1 MINLEIPKKFKP
13 LASQANQVATEVFRP
28 ISRKYDAAEHA
39 YPKELDML
47 ASLIDGMN
55 EGSDIGGAG
64 AAGVRREANGDDDGE
79 NRNGSNLSTVL
90 GIIELCWGDVGLLL
104 SMPRQGLGNSAIAS
118 VATEEQLE
126 HYGGKWAAMAITE
139 PEAGS
144 DSAAIRTTAELD
156 GDEYVLNGEKI
167 FVTSGDRAD
176 LIVVWATLDRSKG
189 RAAIKSFIVERDNPG
204 LKLDRLEHKLGIRAS
219 DTANFTLQDCRVPK
233 EALLGDPEVDGKKGF
248 AGAMQTFDNTRPLV
262 AAMAVG
268 VARAALEE
276 TRERLAEAGRRG
288 RLRHPRPL
296 PARRRGALP
305 GDGGRL
311 RGGLAADPAGR
322 LDGRQRQAQLAAGL
336 DGQGQGRPHLRRR
349 RPRLR
354 RALRQRRLRRERAA
368 REVGPRREDPRH
380 LRGDPAD
387 PAADRRP
394 PAARQE
400 LAANCGNRRGSGC
413 PSPETVAA
421 GAARLSVRRGTT
433 RQATRSPEGIGRGP
447 PPIFVRQTAG
457 REPDRGLDGASP
469 ASRLGIVAVDA
480 RGRTG
485 GTGTSAN

>member
-28 ISRKYDAAEHA
+28 ISRKYDEAEHA

-64 AAGVRREANGDDDGE
+64 AAGVRREESDAGAG

-118 VATEEQLE
+118 VASAEQLD
-126 HYGGKWAAMAITE
+126 HYGGQWAAMAITE

-176 LIVVWATLDRSKG
+176 LIVVWATLDRAKG

-233 EALLGDPEVDGKKGF
+233 EALLGSPDVNVEKGF

-276 TRERLAEAGRRG
+276 TRTRLAEAGVEVDYDA
-288 RLRHPRPL
+288 
-296 PARRRGALP
+296 PALSQH
-305 GDGGRL
+305 
-311 RGGLAADPAGR
+311 AAAARFLEMESDYEAAWLLTLQAAWMADNSKPNSIQASMAKAKAGR
-322 LDGRQRQAQLAAGL
+322 TCVDVTLGCVELCGAVGYGETELLEKWARDAKILDIFEGTQQIQLL
-336 DGQGQGRPHLRRR
+336 I
-349 RPRLR
+349 
-354 RALRQRRLRRERAA
+354 
-368 REVGPRREDPRH
+368 V
-380 LRGDPAD
+380 
-387 PAADRRP
+387 
-394 PAARQE
+394 ARQLLGKSSSE
-400 LAANCGNRRGSGC
+400 LR
-413 PSPETVAA
+413 
-421 GAARLSVRRGTT
+421 
-433 RQATRSPEGIGRGP
+433 
-447 PPIFVRQTAG
+447 
-457 REPDRGLDGASP
+457 
-469 ASRLGIVAVDA
+469 
-480 RGRTG
+480 
-485 GTGTSAN
+485 